1 MIFFLFFKESNF
13 PFVFHEIQFPFC
25 FSRNPISL
33 LFSSNLSIQ
42 TIQVGPALPAKSAI
56 EILIKQ

>member
-13 PFVFHEIQFPFC
+13 PFVFHEIQFPFY
-25 FSRNPISL
+25 FL

-56 EILIKQ
+56 EILSK